1 MRIFI
6 NRIFQTEAAENTTRL
21 DLERNEKS
29 EIRWKCQICEFSNNK
44 ETDYCLL
51 CATKRGQGAEYSIL
65 MPSCK
70 AGTSTEFSTMK
81 NTAKA
86 SVIFSSSD
94 RISLEQKAEKLLP
107 LNSRQEY
114 ARKRNE
120 WVRQIS
126 NDGTAAWKRRDF
138 LPVKREESR
147 TSKTRTGSDETQP
160 SRATLLP
167 SLTSVPVGPS
177 SALTSSF
184 ALSTISMERGSHGY
198 ITRLVR
204 SSSSGAARLTFQNAK
219 EVDASTTTLGRY
231 KLQEAE
237 LVILEQGPYV
247 PFGKKLEWF
256 LEQMQSLIKR
266 WEQGRLKMRLHRENI
281 LVESMEQ
288 LLSILPTDLHFPL
301 RIEFIDE
308 VGIDAGGLQREWYAL
323 LFSKIL
329 DEQVGLFIVCHREN
343 QSLCLNPNSE
353 EHSPDHLLYFRGVGR
368 LIGRSLLDG
377 YTMPAKFALPILKHL
392 LGVPITFSDLQYV
405 DPEVYS
411 SMKWIRDNNGIES
424 LELTFSVTEIRYGS
438 PVVIDLKPRGR
449 DIAVTDANKMEY
461 LHCRLRYLTLDRY
474 ASQLQA
480 FSEGFLEVIPQEKL
494 MIFDYQ
500 ELELVMCGLPQIHV
514 DDWKTHSVI
523 HPPNFANSDVVRW
536 FWEVLHDLN
545 QEERAR
551 FLQFSTGSSRV
562 PVQGF
567 RALTS
572 FDGRLCP
579 FNIRPIAD
587 QSRGFPKVHTCFNR
601 IDLPVYQSKAELKS
615 AIAMLLQLQWT
626 EFNIE

>member
-1 MRIFI
+1 M
-6 NRIFQTEAAENTTRL
+6 
-21 DLERNEKS
+21 KS
-29 EIRWKCQICEFSNNK
+29 MGKSGGIPF
-44 ETDYCLL
+44 
-51 CATKRGQGAEYSIL
+51 
-65 MPSCK
+65 
-70 AGTSTEFSTMK
+70 
-81 NTAKA
+81 
-86 SVIFSSSD
+86 SSD
-94 RISLEQKAEKLLP
+94 RISLEQRAEKFIP

-126 NDGTAAWKRRDF
+126 KDGTAAWKRRNV
-138 LPVKREESR
+138 LPVKKEGNSAKTTNTGPEEAQR
-147 TSKTRTGSDETQP
+147 
-160 SRATLLP
+160 SRASLLP
-167 SLTSVPVGPS
+167 LLSSVPVRPPGT
-177 SALTSSF
+177 LTSSF
-184 ALSTISMERGSHGY
+184 TLSTISMGRGSLGY

-204 SSSSGAARLTFQNAK
+204 SSSNGAARLTFQNSK
-219 EVDASTTTLGRY
+219 DVDASTTTLGTY
-231 KLQEAE
+231 KIQQEE
-237 LVILEQGPYV
+237 LIKLEQGPYV
-247 PFGKKLEWF
+247 TFSKKLEWF
-256 LEQMQSLIKR
+256 LEQMQTLIKS
-266 WEQGRLKMRLHRENI
+266 WEQGRLKVRVHRENV

-288 LLSILPTDLHFPL
+288 LLSIQPSDLHLPL

-353 EHSPDHLLYFRGVGR
+353 EHSSDHLLYFRGVGR
-368 LIGRSLLDG
+368 LLGRALLDG

-405 DPEVYS
+405 DPEIYS
-411 SMKWIRDNNGIES
+411 SMKWIRDNDGIES
-424 LELTFSVTEIRYGS
+424 LELTYSVTEIRYGS
-438 PVVIDLKPRGR
+438 PMVIDLKPQGR
-449 DIAVTDANKMEY
+449 DIVVTDENKMEY

-514 DDWKTHSVI
+514 DDWEAHTFI
-523 HPPNFANSDVVRW
+523 DPPTFADSDVVKW
-536 FWEVLHDLN
+536 FWEVLRELN
-545 QEERAR
+545 QEECAR

-579 FNIRPIAD
+579 FTIRPIVD

-601 IDLPVYQSKAELKS
+601 IDLPVYESKEELNS

-626 EFNIE
+626 EFSVE